1 MNAAV
6 RTKAYRLP
14 LRSKFHDWLHNNPQR
29 VATAQQWL
37 GMLNNLQSVRQ
48 EEIACAGIRGL
59 LNRRYQPNDRV
70 PLDELMPA
78 IDEELR
84 QCAPTIAA
92 HWKFGFRPSL
102 EMKTMIDQR
111 PKRVEAKAKRFVEKA
126 ENCFQHP
133 SIGYWIIR
141 TFYEDLA
148 TIAPNWIALDEKGKM
163 LINHDRHGGW
173 FSTAIEA
180 LDEMDRAIRK
190 RFDEFG
196 SENPDTLYDQ
206 YALMGGKNYQ
216 EWFIT
221 LPAWPLPYCDG
232 HFKLKQLLVHIR
244 TTERLDHDGQT
255 LFMVE
260 EIQSPWHADI
270 HKHGSTTDKG
280 KIGQDDLVAAV
291 SFSKDWHELAIKAAI
306 CLAIK
311 RDFTRI
317 GFTTGKQQC
326 ERWWDME
333 GLMNL
338 YDQQIPKCL
347 KKIATQYGCTDGWAT
362 IDTRKPK
369 GKIRYVP
376 QKGWIAE
383 IKDIAPIYPPVKN
396 KEIALFY
403 LNSRSTPIQ
412 EQIRVLTISSTLTRA
427 VKAGEVPLF
436 GW

>member
-1 MNAAV
+1 MNAPA
-6 RTKAYRLP
+6 RAKAYRLP
-14 LRSKFHDWLHNNPQR
+14 LRSKFHAWLHENPQR

-37 GMLNNLQSVRQ
+37 GMLNNLQSVRKD
-48 EEIACAGIRGL
+48 EILCSGILGL
-59 LNRRYQPNDRV
+59 LNNRYQPQDRV
-70 PLDELMPA
+70 HVDKLMPLV
-78 IDEELR
+78 EKELKH
-84 QCAPTIAA
+84 CAPTISA
-92 HWKFGFRPSL
+92 HWKFGFHPSL
-102 EMKTMIDQR
+102 AMKNMYDQR
-111 PKRVEAKAKRFVEKA
+111 PKRVEARAKPFIEKAKS
-126 ENCFQHP
+126 CFQHP
-133 SIGYWIIR
+133 SIGYWIIH
-141 TFYEDLA
+141 TLYEDLA
-148 TIAPNWIALDEKGKM
+148 TTAPNWIALDEKGKM
-163 LINHDRHGGW
+163 LIIQDCHGGW
-173 FSTAIEA
+173 FPTAIEA

-190 RFDEFG
+190 RFSECG

-206 YALMGGKNYQ
+206 YAFMGGKNYQ

-232 HFKLKQLLVHIR
+232 HFNLKQLLVHIR
-244 TTERLDHDGQT
+244 TTERFGRDGQP

-270 HKHGSTTDKG
+270 RRHGSTTERSQ
-280 KIGQDDLVAAV
+280 IGQDDLVAAV
-291 SFSKDWHELAIKAAI
+291 PFSKDWHELAIKAAI

-311 RDFTRI
+311 QGFTRI

-326 ERWWDME
+326 DRWWDME

-347 KKIATQYGCTDGWAT
+347 KKIATQYACTDGWVS
-362 IDTRKPK
+362 IDTRKPT
-369 GKIRYVP
+369 GKIRYIP
-376 QKGWIAE
+376 HKGWIAE
-383 IKDIAPIYPPVKN
+383 IENIAPTLPPVKN

-412 EQIRVLTISSTLTRA
+412 EKIRVLSLSSTLTKA